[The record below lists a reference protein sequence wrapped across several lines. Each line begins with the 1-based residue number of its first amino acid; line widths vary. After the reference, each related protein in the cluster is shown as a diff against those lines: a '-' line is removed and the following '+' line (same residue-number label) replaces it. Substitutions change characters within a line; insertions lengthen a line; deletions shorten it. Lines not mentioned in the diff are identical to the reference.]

1 MLCLEGMLVQFIT
14 VVMVYTLLTLYL
26 HFDFHSP
33 HLPSLSLS
41 PPLSP
46 PPLSLLPLSLSSPLS
61 LPAYSA
67 VLCSAGGSHPAR
79 SLPKHSTQ
87 RPQDTEHHAQP
98 QEDGAQNGRLW
109 NLQSPLLQNH
119 LCTNSMETLIS
130 VTSFPGH
137 MPGVWD

>member
-1 MLCLEGMLVQFIT
+1 MDINRSSESPPSWTRPSTQRYQEYIGTSSHHFILLLLLFLLFLLHLLCL
-14 VVMVYTLLTLYL
+14 LL
-26 HFDFHSP
+26 
-33 HLPSLSLS
+33 LSL
-41 PPLSP
+41 P
-46 PPLSLLPLSLSSPLS
+46 LPLP